1 MIQWGMVKRG
11 GRADR
16 SGKGGDRT
24 QLLSSADQKPLIL
37 KKARFVVNTGRD
49 KGKEIVLHKR
59 LVTVGTRSENDL
71 VLSDPTVSRSH
82 AVIEEKADGYVLRDL
97 NSTNGTFLEDVRI
110 REGYLE
116 AGSLIRLGQT
126 EMTFSPLEERIETV
140 QSSSDHFGG
149 LIGSSSPMRAVFGLL
164 ERVAP
169 TDIAVLFQGETGTGK
184 ELAARAIHSRSR
196 RAEKP
201 FVVFDCGA
209 VAPNLIESELFG
221 HEKGAFTDAVKS
233 RQGAIELA
241 DGGTLFLDEIGELT
255 PALQPKLL
263 RALDRHEVKR
273 VGADQALK
281 VNVRVVAATNRDLEK
296 EVKAGRFREDLFYRL
311 SAVSVPLPPL
321 RKHREDIE
329 PIAEHLLTGISAVM
343 GKKLKGLAPEAA
355 EALRAYP
362 WPGNVRELENVLG
375 RAAALSDGSRIEV
388 RDLFLSQGKKTDMLE
403 SLSGKTLEEIEKAA
417 IHATLKAASGNK
429 TKAAKVLGIA
439 YSTLYEKM
447 KKYGMKE

>member
-1 MIQWGMVKRG
+1 MAKQGEKS
-11 GRADR
+11 DK
-16 SGKGGDRT
+16 SGKDSDRT
-24 QLLSSADQKPLIL
+24 QVLSAASQKPLIL
-37 KKARFVVNTGRD
+37 KKARFVVNTGKD
-49 KGKEIVLHKR
+49 KGKEIVLHKP
-59 LVTVGTRSENDL
+59 LVTLGTLSENDL
-71 VLSDPTVSRSH
+71 VLTDPTVSRSH

-97 NSTNGTFLEDVRI
+97 NSTNGTFLEGVRI
-110 REGYLE
+110 REGYLA

-126 EMTFSPLEERIETV
+126 ELAFSPLEERIETV
-140 QSSSDHFGG
+140 QSSSDHFGE
-149 LIGSSSPMRAVFGLL
+149 LIGSSTPMREVFGIL

-169 TDIAVLFQGETGTGK
+169 TDIAVLVQGETGTGK

-263 RALDRHEVKR
+263 RALDQHEVKR

-311 SAVSVPLPPL
+311 SAVSVFLPPL
-321 RKHREDIE
+321 RKHKEDIE
-329 PIAEHLLTGISAVM
+329 PIAEHLLGGISASV
-343 GKKLKGLAPEAA
+343 GKKLKGLSPEAA

-362 WPGNVRELENVLG
+362 WPGNVRELKNVLG

-388 RDLFLSQGKKTDMLE
+388 RDLFLSQGKKTDTLE
-403 SLSGKTLEEIEKAA
+403 GLSGKTLEEIEKAA
-417 IHATLKAASGNK
+417 IHATLKSVSGNK
-429 TKAAKVLGIA
+429 TEAAKVLGIA

-447 KKYGMKE
+447 KKYGMRE